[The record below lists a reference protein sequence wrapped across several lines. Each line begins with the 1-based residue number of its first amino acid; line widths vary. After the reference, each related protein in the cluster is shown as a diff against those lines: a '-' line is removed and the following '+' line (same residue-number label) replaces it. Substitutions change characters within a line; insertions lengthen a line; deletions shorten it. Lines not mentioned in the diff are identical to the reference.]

1 MEKKPI
7 NMKPL
12 AMVGMLAASF
22 SGIAADGDNVGT
34 VTFRTATEATVEEV
48 KGLNFGNDLSVTSGT
63 ECEFDKLLV
72 ATGASAGEYLMD
84 ASTDDG
90 ADFKSTGCGGNGSNT
105 AAQSLSDMADAGV
118 SPGIFKLKGVA
129 NQTVVFKIQDTSN
142 EFLKF
147 EPVARYYAGSLDEFV
162 ENDPMPG
169 KIENITAGAT
179 TDLPLGTLRSIVQ
192 GQPHNSAVGTLL
204 IAGKLTTLQ
213 RLETS
218 KDYELTYSLDV
229 TYK

>member
-1 MEKKPI
+1 MGKKPI

-48 KGLNFGNDLSVTSGT
+48 KGLNFGNDLSVSDGT
-63 ECEFDKLLV
+63 VCTFDKHL
-72 ATGASAGEYLMD
+72 AQTGGAAGQYIMD
-84 ASTDDG
+84 LSTDDG
-90 ADFKSTGCGGNGSNT
+90 ADFLTSGCGG
-105 AAQSLSDMADAGV
+105 DAGNNAAASLTAMTDV
-118 SPGIFKLKGVA
+118 GISPGVFKLKGVA
-129 NQTVVFKIQDTSN
+129 NQTVVFKIEDTSN
-142 EFLKF
+142 EYLKF
-147 EPVARYYAGSLDEFV
+147 EPVAHYYPASLDEFV
-162 ENDPMPG
+162 ENDPSG
-169 KIENITAGAT
+169 DTIEDIAAGAT

-192 GQPHNSAVGTLL
+192 GQPHNTAVGTLL
-204 IAGKLTTLQ
+204 IAGTLTTLQ